1 MEEGRASANY
11 CMSDREKLRGESGPM
26 ASNGGRKATTGEARP
41 GECFVEYPVV
51 LYHNGTPDQAVA
63 RVYWPAP
70 DGTDPVE
77 RYRLNVLRSIFRNRM
92 TKVLREELGST
103 YSPGAGVE
111 ADPQFP
117 GYGYVVA
124 SITVFPDAARDVLPD
139 IEKVGTDLA
148 LGPINEDELQRAIT
162 PLLEDLPSTLENNAY
177 WLNVL
182 SDAQTDGEGLRGF
195 RAREAA
201 YRTTTVED
209 VQAMARAIF
218 QGDNAYPVLVLPS
231 RTAEE

>member
-1 MEEGRASANY
+1 M
-11 CMSDREKLRGESGPM
+11 
-26 ASNGGRKATTGEARP
+26 
-41 GECFVEYPVV
+41 
-51 LYHNGTPDQAVA
+51 
-63 RVYWPAP
+63 YWPAP
-70 DGTDPVE
+70 DGTDPVV

-124 SITVFPDAARDVLPD
+124 SVTVFPDAARDVLPD
-139 IEKVGTDLA
+139 IEKVGSDLA
-148 LGPINEDELQRAIT
+148 AGPIDEDELQRALT

-177 WLNVL
+177 WIDVL
-182 SDAQTDGEGLRGF
+182 SDAQTDGEGLIGF

-201 YRTTTVED
+201 YRTTTLED

-218 QGDNAYPVLVLPS
+218 QDETAYPVLVLPS
-231 RTAEE
+231 RQTEE